1 MSEGLPDDA
10 WANAFQTAAAKPLLT
25 ALQRRLHASTNH
37 VNSLAELLH
46 ERSVIEQEYSAKL
59 LKLARAADAG
69 QLGGKGGIEWERNGG
84 EARLW
89 NTVVSDLTESDFE
102 QPVRDLPNKMTAWRR
117 IGDQES
123 SLERALKDYEK
134 VSVKLDKA
142 SSKSKSSKAEQLQ
155 HELSQLTSQL
165 NQLTPATYSTFQRL
179 DEERLRALKEIV
191 VRWATLRGDMATK
204 SGERA
209 ETAVAS
215 ILGWEPTDEVISVG
229 NRLSRAHNGSE
240 VRASPS
246 TPSGGAAGAG
256 SLSVEST
263 PNRRASMQSPP
274 APDFGPRSGSLSN
287 GSGQTPT
294 QSGFSGLKSMLAR
307 KATVRNRSGSEAT
320 SVYSGRRAQQSEP
333 AFAALGEDTVRPTSR
348 QQVQREFSDQNTPT
362 KAQSPPVD
370 AEGFSIAPADRHR
383 NPWDEPTEESPSHSS
398 NHHGAAAAAATGAG
412 VALPSAI
419 FASQRT
425 ESPTPVHNDRA
436 STIDSISSDQT
447 HPRLN
452 LALSSAPIE
461 ETEEQRQAALAKMQQ
476 TLRMPPPAPNRRST
490 ITRGR
495 RDARNTMQASAA
507 EHPIPQAHMAAL
519 ARMGEEEQLAESQG
533 TVTSSS
539 QPARRLSSSSMTSA
553 SSRNPFDSPGLQA
566 ANRQPADNIEK
577 QIPGVPS
584 QNGQQALSSERVA
597 PSGAAAA
604 GVAAGLGAGALAV
617 GATSG
622 HQSGNVVASPTSAVN
637 GSQATSASVQ
647 SGATAVQPKASQSQ
661 VTIQDGLNA
670 TIIETVDTLMHQYA
684 AQQIAITGEIH
695 LTLSTPPPPGTST
708 SIRLTEFDALE
719 SVSPNPAFLAQVPD
733 SPGEYYL
740 NTDLLAQTTSSP
752 EAGPHGPVLFTYQVL
767 VPQGQENAM
776 SPVGLNPAFQAKE
789 GETRMIFHYRA
800 NAPVQNLGLSAIFPA
815 DPSVSTTQ
823 SKPVSA
829 TWAPSAESPDLTVA
843 SWAAPVPQVGSEGKI
858 IARFFTAPGQKLVP
872 SGVDARFV
880 IPNHLASGLGI
891 ETTSA
896 DGEEKVLS
904 FNNVIRTTVS
914 GRYVGDVTL
923 NP

>member
-1 MSEGLPDDA
+1 M
-10 WANAFQTAAAKPLLT
+10 
-25 ALQRRLHASTNH
+25 
-37 VNSLAELLH
+37 
-46 ERSVIEQEYSAKL
+46 
-59 LKLARAADAG
+59 
-69 QLGGKGGIEWERNGG
+69 
-84 EARLW
+84 
-89 NTVVSDLTESDFE
+89 
-102 QPVRDLPNKMTAWRR
+102 
-117 IGDQES
+117 
-123 SLERALKDYEK
+123 
-134 VSVKLDKA
+134 
-142 SSKSKSSKAEQLQ
+142 
-155 HELSQLTSQL
+155 
-165 NQLTPATYSTFQRL
+165 
-179 DEERLRALKEIV
+179 
-191 VRWATLRGDMATK
+191 
-204 SGERA
+204 
-209 ETAVAS
+209 
-215 ILGWEPTDEVISVG
+215 
-229 NRLSRAHNGSE
+229 
-240 VRASPS
+240 
-246 TPSGGAAGAG
+246 
-256 SLSVEST
+256 
-263 PNRRASMQSPP
+263 
-274 APDFGPRSGSLSN
+274 
-287 GSGQTPT
+287 PT

-348 QQVQREFSDQNTPT
+348 QQMQREFSDQHTPT

-383 NPWDEPTEESPSHSS
+383 NPWDEPAEDGDRASSS
-398 NHHGAAAAAATGAG
+398 NHHGVGAPAAAAAAAGAG

-436 STIDSISSDQT
+436 STVDSISSDQN

-452 LALSSAPIE
+452 LALSSTPIE

-476 TLRMPPPAPNRRST
+476 TLQMPPPAPNRRST
-490 ITRGR
+490 INRGR

-507 EHPIPQAHMAAL
+507 EHPIPQAHLAAL
-519 ARMGEEEQLAESQG
+519 ARMGEEEKLAESQG
-533 TVTSSS
+533 TVTSKS

-553 SSRNPFDSPGLQA
+553 SSRNPFDSPGLQS
-566 ANRQPADNIEK
+566 ANRQPADGTA
-577 QIPGVPS
+577 QQAPAVPS
-584 QNGQQALSSERVA
+584 QNGQRTLSPDHGA
-597 PSGAAAA
+597 PGAAMPAAA
-604 GVAAGLGAGALAV
+604 GAAAGLGAGALAA
-617 GATSG
+617 GAASGQQTSG
-622 HQSGNVVASPTSAVN
+622 ASEPTAALASPTSVN
-637 GSQATSASVQ
+637 GSQPTSTVPPSSV
-647 SGATAVQPKASQSQ
+647 AQPGVSQSQ
-661 VTIQDGLNA
+661 TTIHDGLNA
-670 TIIETVDTLMHQYA
+670 TIVETVNAIMHQYA
-684 AQQIAITGEIH
+684 AQQTVITGEIH
-695 LTLSTPPPPGTST
+695 LTLSAPPPPGTST

-767 VPQGQENAM
+767 VPQGQENTM

-800 NAPVQNLGLSAIFPA
+800 NAPVQNLGLSAIFPT

-829 TWAPSAESPDLTVA
+829 TWAPSAENPDLTVA